1 VSTSPFLALHF
12 SQNLLPTPRKGK
24 GSISDDDDDG
34 MDEGDDEEEEEDEE
48 EETENANDPS
58 HKRRRASKTMQSPS
72 NVEQRDFDF
81 SQPNYPKPGTAESCS
96 FLVPL
101 LAALCRL

>member
-1 VSTSPFLALHF
+1 VSTSSFLALHF

-34 MDEGDDEEEEEDEE
+34 MDEGDDEEEEEE

-81 SQPNYPKPGTAESCS
+81 SQPNHPKPGTAESCS

-101 LAALCRL
+101 LAALYRL